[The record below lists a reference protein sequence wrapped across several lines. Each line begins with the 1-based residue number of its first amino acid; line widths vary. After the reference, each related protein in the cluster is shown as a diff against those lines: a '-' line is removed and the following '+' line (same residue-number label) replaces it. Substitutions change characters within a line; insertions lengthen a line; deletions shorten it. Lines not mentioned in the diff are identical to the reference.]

1 MTPTSTH
8 LSLLAPPD
16 ALHSSSSPAAAL
28 SEADLGLGP
37 IIRALDIEG
46 QHSRFIG
53 QVLAQLVTDPLT
65 IAYRQNVLDDL
76 LRAPDLAEQ
85 LLGLLPRLRSL
96 GETPPFQRLGD
107 ESSLIL
113 VAGRLAELDNY
124 VTCLEELWR
133 AFSAHIEQLHS
144 EGLRALHTT
153 LAAAR
158 ADPDYL
164 RLCAEL
170 PRLRAQMEQAS
181 SVTIGVNLNSQLQP
195 EAATIVAIS
204 SERFSGARS
213 LLGRLLGER
222 AASETLRGLTSLY
235 KADGAGGQSPEHE
248 LFRDLRRLIERV
260 AAPVASVI
268 DQYRRIRVGRLASIA
283 PELAFYLGAARL
295 TQDLRRLGLA
305 LCRPTIEPAQA
316 RICKITDCY
325 ALDLALRLRAMRGD
339 AALAGLVANE
349 VRFDHT
355 AYIALLTGPNS
366 GGKTTYTRA
375 IGQAQVL
382 FQAGLLVP
390 GRAAQLSPA
399 DSVLTHF
406 ASAERLDLSGGRLA
420 EELER
425 LAAIFRVATPAS
437 LVLLNEPLTSTDQR
451 SARAL
456 GRDLLAG
463 LHLLGARTLFVTHI
477 QELVDDALSLAPEGA
492 GVSSLVAGIDLAED
506 KAQTPSYRIEPG
518 LPRPHHQASAL
529 ARSYGLSQAQ
539 IVETLRQRGV
549 IPPKS

>member
-1 MTPTSTH
+1 MPTSTH

-16 ALHSSSSPAAAL
+16 APIPSSPPAVAL
-28 SEADLGLGP
+28 NEADLGLGP

-53 QVLAQLVTDPLT
+53 QVLAQLITDPHT
-65 IAYRQNVLDDL
+65 IVYRQDVLDDL
-76 LRAPDLAEQ
+76 LQTPALAEQ

-96 GETPPFQRLGD
+96 SETPPFQRLGD
-107 ESSLIL
+107 ESSLLL
-113 VAGRLAELDNY
+113 VASRLAELDNY

-133 AFSAHIEQLHS
+133 AFSAHVEQLYS

-153 LAAAR
+153 LAVAR
-158 ADPDYL
+158 AEPDYL

-170 PRLRAQMEQAS
+170 PGLRAQMEQAS
-181 SVTIGVNLNSQLQP
+181 SVTIGINLNSQLQP
-195 EAATIVAIS
+195 EAATIVAVS
-204 SERFSGARS
+204 SERFSGART
-213 LLGRLLGER
+213 LLGRLLGDR
-222 AASETLRGLTSLY
+222 AANETLRGITSLY
-235 KADGAGGQSPEHE
+235 KADGASGQTPEHE

-260 AAPVASVI
+260 AAPVASVV
-268 DQYRRIRVGRLASIA
+268 DQYRRIRVGRLTSIV

-295 TQDLRRLGLA
+295 THDLRRLGLA
-305 LCRPTIEPAQA
+305 LCRPTVAPVDA
-316 RICKITDCY
+316 RMCQISDCY
-325 ALDLALRLRAMRGD
+325 ALDLALRLRTMRGD
-339 AALAGLVANE
+339 AALGGLVANE
-349 VRFDHT
+349 VCFDHT
-355 AYIALLTGPNS
+355 ARIALLTGPNS

-390 GRAAQLSPA
+390 GRTAQISPA
-399 DSVLTHF
+399 DNVLTHF

-425 LAAIFRVATPAS
+425 LAAIFRVATSAS
-437 LVLLNEPLTSTDQR
+437 LILLNEPLTSTDQR

-477 QELVDDALSLAPEGA
+477 QELVDDAF
-492 GVSSLVAGIDLAED
+492 SLVSEGTGIISLVTGVDAAED
-506 KAQTPSYRIEPG
+506 NAQAPSYRIEPG
-518 LPRPHHQASAL
+518 IPQPHHQASAL
-529 ARSYGLSQAQ
+529 ARSYGLSQGQ
-539 IVETLRQRGV
+539 IADTLRQRGLL
-549 IPPKS
+549 PPPS